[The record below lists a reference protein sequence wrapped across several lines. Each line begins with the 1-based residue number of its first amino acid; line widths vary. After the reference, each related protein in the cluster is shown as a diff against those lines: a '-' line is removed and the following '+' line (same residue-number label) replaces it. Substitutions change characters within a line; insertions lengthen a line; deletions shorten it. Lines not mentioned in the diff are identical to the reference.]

1 MDLKLILYASLFLL
15 AGLLIGSFLNIVI
28 YKVPR
33 KLPLFRPYTICSFC
47 HKKLPAIN
55 NFPIISF
62 IFRRNKCW
70 NCGTRIPFQNIL
82 VEVLNGLF
90 YLALYLTFGL
100 SVYTVMGLVFCS
112 VLIVISFI
120 DWEFMIIPNVIVLPF
135 TLVGLAF
142 TITFI
147 TLNNPS
153 KWWMPLA
160 FSAGAFGF
168 MLIIHLI
175 YPRGMGM
182 GDVKLS
188 LMLGAFLV
196 KNVVVGL
203 FLGFL
208 IGAVAGIVFIIIKK
222 KTLKQFIPFGPFI
235 STGGLIA
242 FFVGDSI
249 SRWYTGFF

>member
-1 MDLKLILYASLFLL
+1 MDLRFILYVISFFL
-15 AGLLIGSFLNIVI
+15 AGLLIGSFINIII
-28 YKVPR
+28 YKIPR
-33 KLPLFRPYTICSFC
+33 KLPLFKPYTICSFC
-47 HKKLPAIN
+47 HTQLPAIN
-55 NFPIISF
+55 NFPILSYIAGK
-62 IFRRNKCW
+62 NKCRS
-70 NCGTRIPFQNIL
+70 CGTKIPLQNIL
-82 VEVLNGLF
+82 VEVLNGLL

-100 SVYTVMGLVFCS
+100 SLYTLMGIVFCS
-112 VLIVISFI
+112 ILIIISII

-142 TITFI
+142 TIPII

-153 KWWMPLA
+153 RWWMPLA

-182 GDVKLS
+182 GDVKLA

-203 FLGFL
+203 FLGFM
-208 IGAVAGIVFIIIKK
+208 IGAIAGIVFIIVKK
-222 KTLKQFIPFGPFI
+222 KTLRQFIPFGPFI
-235 STGGLIA
+235 STGGIIA
-242 FFVGDSI
+242 LFIGDSI